1 MYIEIKHLL
10 KNAYNDMIN
19 RGEVYM
25 KGIDHINYYENYTT
39 FMSEELEIHFIIMC
53 TSDSFYTTA
62 SSNLCP

>member
-1 MYIEIKHLL
+1 
-10 KNAYNDMIN
+10 MIN

-39 FMSEELEIHFIIMC
+39 FMSEELEINFIIMC